1 MATIW
6 FLKDG
11 EAQLAFPIARK
22 PLEWCVKNIGL
33 RPDNWRADLARK
45 NLTIAKNSPTGLGG
59 TYRALGCVIVEI
71 DKDDLAT
78 SLVSKEW
85 KQGFHLLD
93 SDEIEASKSLSADSE
108 FYARALRAIGQDLAD
123 LSPEKLEIEI
133 VGDDFVARGHG
144 RDNRLGAR
152 DADVNSLTKIW
163 KKLVHNNRMANPGQS
178 QLLIVPFVCTYTL
191 ADIDRLD
198 EVGTGHRDSRNKV
211 AADLYS
217 LGERLRT
224 IGRIVDANQGKLT
237 KLFKDGN
244 SVTFHYQDQDGQT
257 HREELSNLALY
268 QIQKQYYSQRG
279 TYKAKDLWDGLDR

>member
-1 MATIW
+1 MATVW
-6 FLKDG
+6 FLKEGDV
-11 EAQLAFPIARK
+11 QLAFPIARK

-45 NLTIAKNSPTGLGG
+45 NLTIAKIAQLDWEE
-59 TYRALGCVIVEI
+59 RVM
-71 DKDDLAT
+71 
-78 SLVSKEW
+78 SL
-85 KQGFHLLD
+85 F
-93 SDEIEASKSLSADSE
+93 SLSADSE

-152 DADVNSLTKIW
+152 DTDVNPLTKIW

-178 QLLIVPFVCTYTL
+178 KSLIVPFVCTYTL

-279 TYKAKDLWDGLDR
+279 TYKPKDVWDGLDR